1 MTPGLLVLDFD
12 GVVCDG
18 VDEMVESAWRGLAEV
33 TGREA
38 PEARRA
44 ELRARFAALRP
55 AIESGWEM
63 VVLVGILVDTDAG
76 ADPALRDV
84 KGWAAARD
92 AYVRAHG
99 LVPSAVATA
108 FDAVRGRWME
118 KDPQGWLGRH
128 RFYPGIAA
136 WLARLAAEARP
147 VYILSTKSKRFLDG
161 LLAWQQVPL
170 PSGRVIGRAEP
181 KREKWDVIRG
191 LAASHGVRAAD
202 VWFVEDRLATLLD
215 LTRHAP
221 DLTAVRL
228 FLAEWGYVFP
238 DRDVAAAR
246 AAGIPVLGLAQA
258 TGPFEAW
265 PA

>member
-18 VDEMVESAWRGLAEV
+18 VDEMFESARRGLVEV
-33 TGREA
+33 TGREV
-38 PEARRA
+38 PSARVG
-44 ELRARFAALRP
+44 ELQARFTALRP

-63 VVLVGILVDTDAG
+63 VVLAGILVETDAG
-76 ADPALRDV
+76 ADPALREV

-118 KDPQGWLGRH
+118 KDPQGWLARH

-136 WLARLAAEARP
+136 WLTRLAADPRP

-161 LLAWQQVPL
+161 LLAWQRVTL
-170 PSGRVIGRAEP
+170 PSERVIGRAEP

-191 LAASHGVRAAD
+191 LAATHGVRAAD
-202 VWFVEDRLATLLD
+202 VWFVEDRLATLIELGKHAAD
-215 LTRHAP
+215 LAGM
-221 DLTAVRL
+221 RL
-228 FLAEWGYVFP
+228 FLADWGYIFP
-238 DRDVAAAR
+238 DRDVAEAR
-246 AAGIPVLGLAQA
+246 AVGIPVLSLAQA

-265 PA
+265 P